1 MSRLATTWMPVL
13 TVAYMAATMAQVAH
27 GEDAAAAASA
37 SDSTESL
44 LKPSFTQCVD
54 IMTGG
59 DLFNAACVKLVQT
72 TLLSQTVSSATH
84 DELLLAAQCITIT
97 ITNPFY
103 LLLHSRSS

>member
-1 MSRLATTWMPVL
+1 ML

-27 GEDAAAAASA
+27 GEDAAAAAAASA

-72 TLLSQTVSSATH
+72 TLLS
-84 DELLLAAQCITIT
+84 
-97 ITNPFY
+97 TNCVI
-103 LLLHSRSS
+103 RDTR